1 MNELKSSEPQQT
13 DHPRQ
18 MVLEDAVRKDTAGFI
33 GDPELADR
41 VLSTI
46 SGKAERNRK
55 AAYRMGVLCTDG
67 LYFEKEP
74 EEAFRCFRNAL
85 DMCPEAD
92 SCQADIHTALG
103 YCYMKG
109 FGTKA
114 DREKAIHHFQ
124 SAISLNEDPL
134 ALLLISDVFGDGSGP
149 EFDSVRSIRTY
160 QRMLRRWY
168 RDNSAVSDWRIRL
181 YIGIRLVRKE
191 LYETPLY
198 QFGYRS
204 DEEDRDTREVEAN
217 RLAGI
222 TIDLID
228 LSEEVKAVAA
238 GSNYREVKDTYVQL
252 KKDLGIAA
260 DAYRRLDQELEI
272 LEQEGSYYAEY
283 LRTFLENRQI

>member
-1 MNELKSSEPQQT
+1 MNELQSSESQRTDRPQ
-13 DHPRQ
+13 R
-18 MVLEDAVRKDTAGFI
+18 MVLDDAIRKDTAGYI
-33 GDPELADR
+33 SDPELAGR

-46 SGKAERNRK
+46 SGRAERNRK
-55 AAYRMGVLCTDG
+55 AAYRMGILCADG
-67 LYFEKEP
+67 LYFEKDA
-74 EEAFRCFRNAL
+74 EEAFRYFRSAL
-85 DMCPEAD
+85 DLCPEAD
-92 SCQADIHTALG
+92 AGQADIHTALG

-109 FGTKA
+109 FGTKR
-114 DREKAIHHFQ
+114 DREKAISHFQ
-124 SAISLNEDPL
+124 SAVSLNEDLL
-134 ALLLISDVFGDGSGP
+134 ALLLVSDVYGDGNGP
-149 EFDSVRSIRTY
+149 EFDSVRSIRTF

-238 GSNYREVKDTYVQL
+238 GSNCREVEDTYVQL